1 MINSA
6 MKNIAIIGATGG
18 IGQAF
23 MEHYAAGKE
32 TQCIYAC
39 ARSPL
44 KYVDE
49 DSRIISIN
57 LDYEQPDSI
66 EAAAEEI
73 TARSLDMIIA
83 ATGIL
88 HAEGDPPLQPEKSLR
103 DINAEQL
110 QRVLAINTIGP
121 ALLLRHFLPLLKKD
135 SRAVFALL
143 SARVGSISDNR
154 LGGWYSYRAS
164 KAALNMLIKTA
175 SIETRRTNKQAIIV
189 GLHPG
194 TVDSQ
199 LSKPFQARVP
209 ENKLFTAAQSA
220 AYMANVLGSVDIEDT
235 GKCFAW
241 DGKEVPA

>member
-1 MINSA
+1 MTNPDV
-6 MKNIAIIGATGG
+6 KNIAIIGATGA

-23 MEHYAAGKE
+23 IEHYAASE
-32 TQCIYAC
+32 EIECIYAC
-39 ARSPL
+39 SRSHHE
-44 KYVDE
+44 YN
-49 DSRIISIN
+49 DSRIISVE
-57 LDYEQPDSI
+57 LDLEQPDSI
-66 EAAAEEI
+66 GAAAAQI
-73 TARSLDMIIA
+73 DARSLDIIIA

-88 HAEGDPPLQPEKSLR
+88 HADGDKPLQPEKSLR
-103 DINAEQL
+103 DINAQQL

-199 LSKPFQARVP
+199 LSKPFQTRVP
-209 ENKLFTAAQSA
+209 EHKLFTAAQSA
-220 AYMANVLGSVDIEDT
+220 AYMADVLDSVEIDDS

>member
-1 MINSA
+1 MTNPDV
-6 MKNIAIIGATGG
+6 KNIAIIGATGA

-23 MEHYAAGKE
+23 MEHYAASE
-32 TQCIYAC
+32 EIECIYAC
-39 ARSPL
+39 SRSHHE
-44 KYVDE
+44 YN
-49 DSRIISIN
+49 DSRIISVE
-57 LDYEQPDSI
+57 LDLEQPDSI
-66 EAAAEEI
+66 EAAAAQI
-73 TARSLDMIIA
+73 DARSLDIIIA

-88 HAEGDPPLQPEKSLR
+88 HADGDKPLQPEKSLR
-103 DINAEQL
+103 EINAQQL
-110 QRVLAINTIGP
+110 QRVLAINTLGP

-164 KAALNMLIKTA
+164 TAALNMLIKTA
-175 SIETRRTNKQAIIV
+175 SIETRRTTKQAIIV

-199 LSKPFQARVP
+199 LSKPFQTRVP
-209 ENKLFTAAQSA
+209 EHKLFTAAQSA
-220 AYMANVLGSVDIEDT
+220 AYMADVLDSVEIDDS

>member
-1 MINSA
+1 
-6 MKNIAIIGATGG
+6 MKNIAIIGATGA
-18 IGQAF
+18 IGRAF
-23 MEHYAAGKE
+23 VEHYAASADIG
-32 TQCIYAC
+32 CIYAC
-39 ARSPL
+39 ARSPHE
-44 KYVDE
+44 YN
-49 DSRIISIN
+49 DSRIISID
-57 LDYEQPDSI
+57 LDLEQPDSI
-66 EAAAEEI
+66 ETAAAQVK
-73 TARSLDMIIA
+73 ARSLDMIIA

-88 HAEGDPPLQPEKSLR
+88 HAHGDNPLQPEKSLR
-103 DINAEQL
+103 DINAEKL

-121 ALLLRHFLPLLKKD
+121 ALLLRYFLPLLKKE
-135 SRAVFALL
+135 SCAVFALL

-175 SIETRRTNKQAIIV
+175 AIETRRVNKQAVII

-199 LSKPFQARVP
+199 LSKPFQARVAQG
-209 ENKLFTAAQSA
+209 KLFSAAQSA
-220 AYMANVLGSVDIEDT
+220 AYMASVLDSAVPEDS

>member
-1 MINSA
+1 VTNFA

-23 MEHYAAGKE
+23 VEHFAASEKIE
-32 TQCIYAC
+32 CIYAC
-39 ARSPL
+39 SRSHHE
-44 KYVDE
+44 YN
-49 DSRIISIN
+49 DSRIISID
-57 LDYEQPDSI
+57 LDLEQPDSI
-66 EAAAEEI
+66 EAAAAQI
-73 TARSLDMIIA
+73 DARSLDIIIA

-88 HAEGDPPLQPEKSLR
+88 HAEGYNPLQPEKSLR
-103 DINAEQL
+103 DVNAEQL

-209 ENKLFTAAQSA
+209 EHKLFTAAQSA
-220 AYMANVLGSVDIEDT
+220 AYMADVLESVDIEDT

>member
-1 MINSA
+1 
-6 MKNIAIIGATGG
+6 MKNIAIIGSTGG
-18 IGQAF
+18 LGQAF
-23 MEHYAAGKE
+23 LEHYARSKE
-32 TQCIYAC
+32 IRSIYAC
-39 ARSPL
+39 SRSPH
-44 KYVDE
+44 VHE

-57 LDYEQPDSI
+57 LNLEDPDSI
-66 EAAAEEI
+66 EAAAGKIE
-73 TARSLDMIIA
+73 ARSLDMIIA

-88 HAEGDPPLQPEKSLR
+88 HANGDTLLQPEKSLR
-103 DINAEQL
+103 DINAEQF
-110 QRVLAINTIGP
+110 QRVLATNTIGP
-121 ALLLRHFLPLLKKD
+121 ALLLRHFLRLLNRQ

-175 SIETRRTNKQAIIV
+175 SIEARRTNKQTIIL

-194 TVDSQ
+194 TVDTQ

-220 AYMANVLGSVDIEDT
+220 VYMAEVLDAVNIEDS

>member
-1 MINSA
+1 MTNSA

-23 MEHYAAGKE
+23 VEHYVASKE
-32 TQCIYAC
+32 TRCIYAC

-88 HAEGDPPLQPEKSLR
+88 HAEGAPPLQPEKSLR

-110 QRVLAINTIGP
+110 QRVLDINTIGP

-220 AYMANVLGSVDIEDT
+220 AYMADVLESVDIEDT

>member
-1 MINSA
+1 MTNPDV
-6 MKNIAIIGATGG
+6 KNIAIIGATGG

-23 MEHYAAGKE
+23 MEHYAASEKIE
-32 TQCIYAC
+32 CIYAC
-39 ARSPL
+39 SRSHHE
-44 KYVDE
+44 YN
-49 DSRIISIN
+49 DSRIISVD
-57 LDYEQPDSI
+57 LDLEQPDSI
-66 EAAAEEI
+66 EAAAAQI
-73 TARSLDMIIA
+73 DARSLDIIIA

-88 HAEGDPPLQPEKSLR
+88 HAEGDNPLQPEKSLR
-103 DINAEQL
+103 DVNAEQL

-199 LSKPFQARVP
+199 LSKPFQTRVP
-209 ENKLFTAAQSA
+209 EHKLFTAA
-220 AYMANVLGSVDIEDT
+220 
-235 GKCFAW
+235 
-241 DGKEVPA
+241 

>member
-1 MINSA
+1 MTNPDV
-6 MKNIAIIGATGG
+6 KNIAIIGATGA

-23 MEHYAAGKE
+23 MEHHAASE
-32 TQCIYAC
+32 EIECIYAC
-39 ARSPL
+39 SRSHHE
-44 KYVDE
+44 YN
-49 DSRIISIN
+49 DSRIISVE
-57 LDYEQPDSI
+57 LDLEQPDSI
-66 EAAAEEI
+66 EAAAAQI
-73 TARSLDMIIA
+73 DARSLDIIIA

-88 HAEGDPPLQPEKSLR
+88 HADGDKPLQPEKSLR
-103 DINAEQL
+103 DINAQQL

-199 LSKPFQARVP
+199 LSKPFQTRVP
-209 ENKLFTAAQSA
+209 EHKLFTAAQSA
-220 AYMANVLGSVDIEDT
+220 AYMADVLDSVEIDDS

>member
-1 MINSA
+1 MTNPDV
-6 MKNIAIIGATGG
+6 KNIAIIGATGA

-23 MEHYAAGKE
+23 MEHHAASE
-32 TQCIYAC
+32 EIECIYAC
-39 ARSPL
+39 SRSHHE
-44 KYVDE
+44 YN
-49 DSRIISIN
+49 DSRIISVE
-57 LDYEQPDSI
+57 LDLEQPDSI
-66 EAAAEEI
+66 EAAAAQI
-73 TARSLDMIIA
+73 DARSLDIIIA

-88 HAEGDPPLQPEKSLR
+88 HADGDKPLQPEKSLR
-103 DINAEQL
+103 DINAQQL
-110 QRVLAINTIGP
+110 QCVLAINTIGP

-199 LSKPFQARVP
+199 LSKPFQTRVP
-209 ENKLFTAAQSA
+209 EHKLFTAAQSA
-220 AYMANVLGSVDIEDT
+220 AYMADVLDSVEIDDS

>member
-1 MINSA
+1 MTNPDV
-6 MKNIAIIGATGG
+6 KNIAIIGATGA

-23 MEHYAAGKE
+23 MEHYAASE
-32 TQCIYAC
+32 EIECIYAC
-39 ARSPL
+39 SRSHHE
-44 KYVDE
+44 YN
-49 DSRIISIN
+49 DSRIISVE
-57 LDYEQPDSI
+57 LDLEQPDSI
-66 EAAAEEI
+66 EAAAAQI
-73 TARSLDMIIA
+73 DARSLDIIIA

-88 HAEGDPPLQPEKSLR
+88 HADGDKPLQPEKSLR
-103 DINAEQL
+103 DINTQQL

-209 ENKLFTAAQSA
+209 EHKLFTAAQSA
-220 AYMANVLGSVDIEDT
+220 AYMADVLDSVEIDDS